1 MNTDMI
7 QAMPQGDS
15 ASLFQVI
22 QGGGNSPEMKALEGV
37 FQEVLGYTTEQ
48 MEEMQA
54 AFDAQGDLESP
65 MEKLEEW
72 MQGLQDLLSELGVQL
87 ESEGFKMNAKAFAQ
101 NIIQVEGEEIQ
112 SFEDL
117 QKLLAESAEDAEI
130 PVFIQTQ
137 LKLQIEISS
146 NTMRSEQDSEGVN
159 QRIQMAHFQ
168 MQSQNAEGVKEFQT
182 LRMSFRQLAFQ
193 AQSENG
199 SQIVD
204 GENSIAHPF
213 KALQGLMKQLL
224 ARIEQVENV
233 VAQSMNPDQSDTWA
247 INAAELG
254 FNEDEIQ
261 LLANMKNLM
270 PADQELSPQDA
281 LNQNYIAF
289 SMTNE
294 SSDEESQETVSE
306 EALIASGVAQS
317 VNPRLTSTENRLGD
331 THQISP
337 KGELS
342 PQDSESNLNS
352 VLSQEA
358 DAKNFD
364 RNPKEESKESPKQAA
379 QALKNIPV
387 PMTAE
392 ATSLPDEQTWTQIK
406 TDNKGDLIIEK
417 ITQATGSNA
426 PKHPVVRQI
435 ETQVSVMFDKGES
448 RTTLSLYPENL
459 GKVDLEITI
468 SQDKMQLMVS
478 VENDK
483 VKGILE
489 QNIQQLKDSLAQ
501 HNLHLDKSEVNIEYK
516 NAGHQQQN
524 DGKRKGFHNKGSQD
538 TILTVELEAREGD
551 ETGRRLGYNTLEYLA

>member
-54 AFDAQGDLESP
+54 ALDAQGDLESP
-65 MEKLEEW
+65 MEQLEEW
-72 MQGLQDLLSELGVQL
+72 MQGLQDLLAELGVQL

-101 NIIQVEGEEIQ
+101 NIIQVDGEEVQ
-112 SFEDL
+112 SFEEL
-117 QKLLAESAEDAEI
+117 QKILAESAEDADI

-146 NTMRSEQDSEGVN
+146 NKVSTEENTDSVN
-159 QRIQMAHFQ
+159 NRIQMAHFQ

-182 LRMSFRQLAFQ
+182 LRMNFRQLAFQ
-193 AQSENG
+193 AQSEDG
-199 SQIVD
+199 SKMID
-204 GENSIAHPF
+204 GENSFEHPF
-213 KALQGLMKQLL
+213 KALQGLMKQLM

-233 VAQSMNPDQSDTWA
+233 IAQSMNPQESDSWA

-254 FNEDEIQ
+254 FTEDEIQ

-270 PADQELSPQDA
+270 PSDQDA

-289 SMTNE
+289 SMSNE
-294 SSDEESQETVSE
+294 TGLE
-306 EALIASGVAQS
+306 EAQDMTEEEVLLASGAAQAANPQLVASDTKS
-317 VNPRLTSTENRLGD
+317 VD
-331 THQISP
+331 TPQM
-337 KGELS
+337 KGEAI
-342 PQDSESNLNS
+342 PQQSEAKLNS
-352 VLSQEA
+352 VMSQEA

-364 RNPKEESKESPKQAA
+364 QNAKEDPKESPKQAA

-392 ATSLPDEQTWTQIK
+392 ATSLPEEQTWTQIK
-406 TDNKGDLIIEK
+406 TDNKGDLVIEK

-489 QNIQQLKDSLAQ
+489 QNIQQLKDSLSQ